1 MFYRFHPFKDKNKQG
16 AGEPERKPF
25 LVPGKWI
32 LAGMALLLSAASV
45 YSVLLLKRSLF
56 PDGIKEFPVTIEKL
70 WRPDLSAPISDST
83 QSDTL
88 PHLKQQNNKP

>member
-1 MFYRFHPFKDKNKQG
+1 MFYRFHPFKDKRKPEG
-16 AGEPERKPF
+16 GEPERRPF
-25 LVPGKWI
+25 LIPGKWI

-70 WRPDLSAPISDST
+70 WRPDFSAPISDST

-88 PHLKQQNNKP
+88 PHVKQQNNKP